1 MDCRF
6 VRVVHRGKNYDLA
19 LNIFLRRTEGKFRIY
34 APINHLYICLRET
47 RQAAPVGLKKH
58 VMELVESAV
67 NQWAAENEET
77 LKTAGE
83 IDRNN
88 QAREPVETIVKY
100 EERLLSLYKKVEPL
114 FSEGTPEADR
124 VKQMLEV
131 LGEDPRGSK
140 ESEAE

>member
-1 MDCRF
+1 
-6 VRVVHRGKNYDLA
+6 VHRGKNYDLA

-83 IDRNN
+83 STATTKRRTRGTSVNY
-88 QAREPVETIVKY
+88 V
-100 EERLLSLYKKVEPL
+100 ERLLVTLQK
-114 FSEGTPEADR
+114 
-124 VKQMLEV
+124 
-131 LGEDPRGSK
+131 
-140 ESEAE
+140 